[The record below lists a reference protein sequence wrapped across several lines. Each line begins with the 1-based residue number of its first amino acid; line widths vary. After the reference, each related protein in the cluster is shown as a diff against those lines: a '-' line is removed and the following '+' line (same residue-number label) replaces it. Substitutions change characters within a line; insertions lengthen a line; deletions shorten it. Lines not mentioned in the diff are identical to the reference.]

1 MDAASH
7 ALSDALHLLRRTD
20 ARIVAGSLD
29 GLDLVLPDGRE
40 VAAHVTVQPR
50 PPTPHLLAKLRS
62 KHPESRLLVVT
73 PRTTAHLRALAHD
86 GAVDV
91 IAPDEE
97 LLVVL
102 GTRYDV
108 LAPAPAPT
116 PPVRPG
122 RGRKPWIRW
131 ATERALLL
139 AEHPMTQPNL
149 AAALEVTQQAVSLA
163 VRQSRHLHR
172 RSGGWI
178 AEPRATLLD
187 EHLTEYPGPGGAS
200 TYWYGLDP
208 VLRQATDA
216 ARFCAELGVPVLQ
229 SGDVAADVYAP
240 WRLPTRAVLYVPQFL
255 DFTAAGFTPAT
266 ADAHTLKVIVPA
278 DPTLWRTARMVSDA
292 PSLLVDPV
300 IATHDV
306 LRSPGPDA
314 HEAAG
319 HLRRAIVEG
328 AFRG

>member
-29 GLDLVLPDGRE
+29 SLDLVLPDGRR
-40 VAAHVTVQPR
+40 VATQVTVQQR
-50 PPTPHLLAKLRS
+50 PPTPHLLATLRR

-73 PRTTAHLRALAHD
+73 PRTTAHLRELARG

-91 IAPDEE
+91 IAPAEE
-97 LLVVL
+97 LLIVL
-102 GTRYDV
+102 GTRYDPP
-108 LAPAPAPT
+108 APAPAPT
-116 PPVRPG
+116 PPGRRG

-131 ATERALLL
+131 AAERLLLL
-139 AEHPMTQPNL
+139 ATRPMTQREL

-163 VRQSRHLHR
+163 VRQSRHVYR
-172 RSGGWI
+172 TPGGWA

-187 EHLTEYPGPGGAS
+187 EHLAEYPGPGGAS

-216 ARFCAELGVPVLQ
+216 ARFCAERGVSVLQ
-229 SGDVAADVYAP
+229 SGDVAADAYAP

-266 ADAHTLKVIVPA
+266 AGAHTLEVIVPA
-278 DPTLWRTARMVSDA
+278 DPTLWRTAHVVSDA
-292 PSLLVDPV
+292 PILVDPV

-306 LRSPGPDA
+306 LHSPGPDA
-314 HEAAG
+314 RDAAG
-319 HLRRAIVEG
+319 HLRRAIEEG
-328 AFRG
+328 TFRG